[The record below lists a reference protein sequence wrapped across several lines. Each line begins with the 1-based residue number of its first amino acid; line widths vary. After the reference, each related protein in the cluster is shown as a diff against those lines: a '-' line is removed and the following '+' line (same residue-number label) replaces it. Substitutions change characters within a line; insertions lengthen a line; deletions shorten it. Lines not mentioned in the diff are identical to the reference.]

1 MPPATKHN
9 EMLEQAVTEL
19 STATAQ
25 LLRRVRAEGG
35 SDELGWSQI
44 AIVARLDEG
53 GPLPTAELARLESM
67 TPQSMGAILALM
79 EREKLVERR
88 PHPTDGRQILFALTA
103 AGAEVRRERGQA
115 KRAWLLSAMAKLTP
129 AEQHT
134 LIGATA
140 LIRRL
145 AES

>member
-1 MPPATKHN
+1 MPTATKHTD
-9 EMLEQAVTEL
+9 MLEQAVTEL

-25 LLRRVRAEGG
+25 LLRRVRAESG
-35 SDELGWSQI
+35 SDELGWSQL
-44 AIVARLDEG
+44 AIVARLNDG

-79 EREKLVERR
+79 ERQKLVERR

-103 AGAEVRRERGQA
+103 AGAEVRRKRGLA

>member
-1 MPPATKHN
+1 
-9 EMLEQAVTEL
+9 MLEQAVTEL

-25 LLRRVRAEGG
+25 LLRRVRAEAG
-35 SDELGWSQI
+35 SDELGWSQM
-44 AIVARLDEG
+44 AIVARLHEG
-53 GPLPTAELARLESM
+53 GLLPTAELARLESM

-79 EREKLVERR
+79 ERQKLVERR

-103 AGAEVRRERGQA
+103 AGAEVRRKRSLA
-115 KRAWLLSAMAKLTP
+115 KRAWLLAAMAKLTP